1 MSPFDYKPYYK
12 RNLPHI
18 QPPGA
23 TFFITFRLWGS
34 LPTSVIQQLIDEEK
48 RANENASRSHGN
60 HLELE
65 EKLHEQIFTRLDHYL
80 HQTKQGPDHL
90 SNPDVIDIVART
102 MRTEDHTLYEL
113 LAYCIMPNHVHL
125 LIKPLPSSSGIEHSL
140 ASILQKLKGRTAF
153 EVNQYLHSS
162 GHFWQQESYDHFVR
176 DAKELQRVV
185 RYILN
190 NPVTAG
196 LTGSWRNWAGNYS
209 VFPNPME

>member
-80 HQTKQGPDHL
+80 HQTKQGPHHL

-125 LIKPLPSSSGIEHSL
+125 LFKPLPSSSGIEHSL

-153 EVNQYLHSS
+153 EVNKYLHRS
-162 GHFWQQESYDHFVR
+162 D
-176 DAKELQRVV
+176 
-185 RYILN
+185 
-190 NPVTAG
+190 
-196 LTGSWRNWAGNYS
+196 NY
-209 VFPNPME
+209 